1 MHIVVCTKQVVDP
14 DGVNSFA
21 LWGRLEID
29 EAKRGFATDI
39 PLIMN
44 AYDEQAIEAAL
55 RLRDDGIDCTITAIA
70 VGADEATG
78 MLRHAIAM
86 GCDRSVLVTDPQR
99 DLADGFRT
107 ATLLAAAIRELEAV
121 DLVLCGRQASDF
133 DQGTVPAVL
142 SELLDTAYVTTA
154 ADVRADSGAA
164 DERLRITRATPTGEE
179 VVTASMPATVT
190 VSNEIG
196 IPRYPT
202 GKGRMAA
209 RKQPPTVRPAD
220 ELLDGAGA
228 HPVELV
234 ELFIPEVQ
242 GQCEVVDGDSPA
254 AQAEAL
260 IGRLREAGVLD
271 G

>member
-29 EAKRGFATDI
+29 ESGRGFQTDI

-55 RLRDDGIDCTITAIA
+55 RLRDDGAECTITAIA
-70 VGADEATG
+70 VGSEEATAI
-78 MLRHAIAM
+78 LRHAVAL
-86 GCDRSVLVTDPQR
+86 GCDRSVLVTDPQAA
-99 DLADGFRT
+99 LADGFRT
-107 ATLLAAAIRELEAV
+107 ASLLAAAIGELEPV

-142 SELLDTAYVTTA
+142 AELLDSAYVPTA
-154 ADVRADSGAA
+154 AAMQVDGD
-164 DERLRITRATPTGEE
+164 RLRVVRATPAGEE
-179 VVTASMPATVT
+179 VVSASLPATVT

-202 GKGRMAA
+202 GRGRMAA
-209 RKQPPTVRPAD
+209 RRQPPTVRPAE
-220 ELLDGAGA
+220 ELLDGEQG

-234 ELFIPEVQ
+234 ELLIPDVQ
-242 GQCEVVDGDSPA
+242 GHCEIVEGETPA
-254 AQAEAL
+254 AQAAAL
-260 IGRLREAGVLD
+260 LAKLRDAGVL
-271 G
+271 GG